1 MKDKYLELPNGVYY
15 QTEKDF
21 IFLLSSREAKL
32 FYDLVTSKMNK
43 YVIYTYQT
51 SEAEVKNIAIIFTEN
66 IIRLGDL

>member
-21 IFLLSSREAKL
+21 IFLLSNREAKL
-32 FYDLVTSKMNK
+32 FCNLKTVEINK
-43 YVIYTYQT
+43 HIVYTYQT
-51 SEAEVKNIAIIFTEN
+51 GKGEIENVSVVYSEN